1 MFIVQKRAIFFL
13 VSGLLVLASVA
24 GIAIKGLHLGI
35 DFKGGSIIELEY
47 PNGRPAAEALNAALE
62 PLAVEAHIQEAGENA
77 YIIRSR
83 SLDET
88 KNEHSAVLGAASLGG
103 SAQVVETRFN
113 SVGPV
118 IGQELRSKAWIAL
131 IVVVLGI
138 VFFIAF
144 AFRKVSEPVS
154 SWKYGAITTVALLH
168 DVIVPAGVFAWL
180 GKEIDTLFVVG
191 LLSILGLSVHDTI
204 VVFDRVRENLKLKI
218 SNNFAETVGQSLMQ
232 TFTRSINTTLT
243 IMIVLATLFVWGPES
258 TRDFSLLLLVGMA
271 IGTYSSVFLASP
283 LLVEVETRQ
292 KAAGK

>member
-1 MFIVQKRAIFFL
+1 MFIVQKRTLFFL
-13 VSGLLVLASVA
+13 FSAILTVVA
-24 GIAIKGLHLGI
+24 VVGIATKGLHLGI

-47 PNGRPAAEALNAALE
+47 PNGRPSAEALMGALE
-62 PLAVEAHIQEAGENA
+62 PLAVEARVQEAGERG

-88 KNEHSAVLGAASLGG
+88 KNEHSAVLAAASLGG
-103 SAQVVETRFN
+103 AAEVTETRFN

-118 IGQELRSKAWIAL
+118 IGQELRSRAWIAL
-131 IVVVLGI
+131 LAVVLGI
-138 VFFIAF
+138 VLFIAF

-168 DVIVPAGVFAWL
+168 DVIVPAGIFAWL

-218 SNNFAETVGQSLMQ
+218 SDNFSETVGKSLAQ
-232 TFTRSINTTLT
+232 TFARSINTTLT

-258 TRDFSLLLLVGMA
+258 TRDFSLLLLIGMA

-292 KAAGK
+292 KAGK

>member
-1 MFIVQKRAIFFL
+1 V
-13 VSGLLVLASVA
+13 VLSVI
-24 GIAIKGLHLGI
+24 GFVTKGLHFGI

-47 PNGRPAAEALNAALE
+47 PNGRPDAETLTNALS
-62 PLAVEAHIQEAGENA
+62 PLGIEAHIQEAGENA
-77 YIIRSR
+77 YLIRSR

-88 KNEHSAVLGAASLGG
+88 KNEHSAVLAAASLGG
-103 SAQVVETRFN
+103 TAQVNEIRFN
-113 SVGPV
+113 SIGPV
-118 IGQELRSKAWIAL
+118 IGEELRSRAWIAL
-131 IVVVLGI
+131 VAVVLGI

-154 SWKYGAITTVALLH
+154 SWKYGFITTVALLH

-218 SNNFAETVGQSLMQ
+218 SDNFSETVGKSLMQ

-258 TRDFSLLLLVGMA
+258 TRDFSLLLLIGMA

-283 LLVEVETRQ
+283 LLVEMETR
-292 KAAGK
+292 KGAVK